1 MEHTGHLRRAILR
14 QIRPLVK

>member
-1 MEHTGHLRRAILR
+1 MEHTGHLRRAIFR